1 MISAHRLC
9 PECARQIPADAPKSG
24 CSGYLLET
32 VLGRV
37 DHEVVVRVGI
47 PNLNEGTPQM
57 CQKKSK
63 RAAECANKVFADAPR
78 GLLRNALKW
87 VRRKPAI
94 AVLIASLAALVVA
107 VGWNVCKN
115 KLVPD
120 KIGTAKGIAV
130 LPFENLS
137 TDPDNAYFAEGI
149 QEEISARLSKIKL
162 RAL

>member
-9 PECARQIPADAPKSG
+9 PECARQIPADAPESG

-63 RAAECANKVFADAPR
+63 HAGECANRVFANAPP
-78 GLLRNALKW
+78 GLLRNALKS

-94 AVLIASLAALVVA
+94 AVLIASLAALLVA
-107 VGWNVCKN
+107 VGWKVCK
-115 KLVPD
+115 KKIIPD
-120 KIGTAKGIAV
+120 KNRAAKGRDTF
-130 LPFENLS
+130 PFRKLS
-137 TDPDNAYFAEGI
+137 THPDYT
-149 QEEISARLSKIKL
+149 
-162 RAL
+162 

>member
-37 DHEVVVRVGI
+37 DHEVVVRVAI

-63 RAAECANKVFADAPR
+63 HAAECANRVFANAPP

-94 AVLIASLAALVVA
+94 AVLIASLAALLVA
-107 VGWNVCKN
+107 AGWEVFKN
-115 KLVPD
+115 KIVPE
-120 KIGTAKGIAV
+120 KNRAGKGIAG
-130 LPFENLS
+130 LPLEKS
-137 TDPDNAYFAEGI
+137 SAQPGKHSFARGV
-149 QEEISARLSKIKL
+149 KD
-162 RAL
+162 

>member
-9 PECARQIPADAPKSG
+9 PEWARQIPADAPKSG

-57 CQKKSK
+57 CQKKLK
-63 RAAECANKVFADAPR
+63 HAGECANRVFANAPP

-94 AVLIASLAALVVA
+94 AVLIASLAALLVA
-107 VGWNVCKN
+107 GGWNVLKN
-115 KLVPD
+115 KKVPD
-120 KIGTAKGIAV
+120 KNGGAKGKAGF
-130 LPFENLS
+130 PFGKLN
-137 TDPDNAYFAEGI
+137 DQPDNTSFFRSR
-149 QEEISARLSKIKL
+149 QEES
-162 RAL
+162 